1 MTFITSTRARTA
13 RAATALF
20 TALAAVSACGSS
32 TTSTSSGNQ
41 PATTTSPTPTTVA
54 PPTTVAAPTTAAAA
68 NAPKSIISLSAT
80 ATEILFAI
88 GAGKQVIA
96 VDDQSNFPAEAP
108 KTDLSGF
115 TPNVEAIAG
124 RKPDLVV
131 ISDDSA
137 KLVDALGKLGIKTL
151 LQTPAKTLDDTYR
164 QINELGTATGHSAEA
179 TKVASDIKTSL
190 ADIVAKSPKVS
201 TRIYHEV
208 DDTLY
213 SASSSSFIGQIYKL
227 FGMENI
233 ADKADKDATGFPQLS
248 PEYLVT
254 ANPQVIF
261 LADTKCC
268 KQSATTLAARPGWAE
283 IDAVKHN
290 KVIELDDDIASRW
303 GPRVVD
309 LARTIATSF
318 GA

>member
-13 RAATALF
+13 RAAALF
-20 TALAAVSACGSS
+20 TALAAVAACGSS
-32 TTSTSSGNQ
+32 TSTSAGNR
-41 PATTTSPTPTTVA
+41 ATTTASATSAATVTT
-54 PPTTVAAPTTAAAA
+54 TAAPSTNAAAAAA
-68 NAPKSIISLSAT
+68 NAPKAIISLSAT

-88 GAGKQVIA
+88 GAGKQVVA
-96 VDDQSNFPAEAP
+96 VDDQSNFPADAP

-131 ISDDSA
+131 ISDDGA

-164 QINELGTATGHSAEA
+164 QIDELGTATGHRAEA

-201 TRIYHEV
+201 MRIYHEV

-248 PEYLVT
+248 PEYLAT

-268 KQSATTLAARPGWAE
+268 KQSATTLAARPGWAD
-283 IDAVKHN
+283 IDAVKKN

>member
-1 MTFITSTRARTA
+1 MTFITSTRARA
-13 RAATALF
+13 MRATALF
-20 TALAAVSACGSS
+20 TALAAIAACGSS
-32 TTSTSSGNQ
+32 TTVKSSGNQ
-41 PATTTSPTPTTVA
+41 PAATTSPAPAITTV
-54 PPTTVAAPTTAAAA
+54 PSTTAAA
-68 NAPKSIISLSAT
+68 NAPKAIISLSPT

-96 VDDQSNFPAEAP
+96 VDDQSNFPADAP

-124 RKPDLVV
+124 RTPDLVV
-131 ISDDSA
+131 ISDDGA

-151 LQTPAKTLDDTYR
+151 LQSPAKTLDDTYR

-201 TRIYHEV
+201 MRIYHEV

-233 ADKADKDATGFPQLS
+233 ADKADKDTTGFPQLS
-248 PEYLVT
+248 PEYLAT

-268 KQSATTLAARPGWAE
+268 KQSAATLAARPGWAD
-283 IDAVKHN
+283 IDAVKRN

-309 LARTIATSF
+309 LARTIATSV